1 MASSAEEKNE
11 NVGFALLVVL
21 GAGASTGIGAAV
33 VFIPSLVKLASRRV
47 LASSLG
53 FSAGVMTFVS
63 FVEIFFKSNQ
73 SFIAAGISERTSF
86 TYATLCFFGG
96 VVTMM
101 ILNKMVD
108 LLLGGKHSHDHD
120 HDGIPKETQKLT
132 RETVDKEMVEGVD
145 GAPPCCSTDP
155 VGQLE
160 DFQRMAGVIEQETT
174 GEEQKVE
181 ETHPIEEKKIQM
193 VEVDAENVEAVVESD
208 AEEGKRLHKMGL
220 NTALAI
226 ALHNFPEG
234 LATFVATLQDPR
246 VGAILGIAIAIHN
259 IPEGLCVALPIYYA
273 SGSRIKGFT
282 WGLLSGASEFVAA
295 LLGWAILA
303 NVVSD
308 TTYAILFGL
317 VGGMM
322 VMISM
327 TELLPTAHVY
337 DREDTC
343 VTYSFIFGMAVMAL
357 SLCLLQP
364 GEE

>member
-1 MASSAEEKNE
+1 MSSSAEEKNA

-63 FVEIFFKSNQ
+63 FVEIFFKSNG
-73 SFIAAGISERTSF
+73 SFVDAGISEKLAF

-108 LLLGGKHSHDHD
+108 LLLGGKHSHSHD
-120 HDGIPKETQKLT
+120 HADFPKATQQLT
-132 RETVDKEMVEGVD
+132 RSTVDKGLVEGVD
-145 GAPPCCSTDP
+145 GTPPCCSTDP
-155 VGQLE
+155 VKQLE
-160 DFQRMAGVIEQETT
+160 DVQRMAGVIE
-174 GEEQKVE
+174 GEQNPEGGK
-181 ETHPIEEKKIQM
+181 TRSIEEKKIQM
-193 VEVDAENVEAVVESD
+193 VDVNAENVEAVVEAE
-208 AEEGKRLHKMGL
+208 AEEKKSLQKMGL

-226 ALHNFPEG
+226 GLHNFPEG

-259 IPEGLCVALPIYYA
+259 IPEGLCVALPIYYS
-273 SGSRIKGFT
+273 SGSRIKGFM

-303 NVVSD
+303 NVVTD
-308 TTYAILFGL
+308 TTYAVLFGL

-337 DREDTC
+337 DRNDTV
-343 VTYSFIFGMAVMAL
+343 VTYSFIFGMGVMAL
-357 SLCLLQP
+357 SLCLLQ
-364 GEE
+364 